1 MRSLSYA
8 RRTSALAAGA
18 ALLIAAGA
26 PAASA
31 AEEPASRAGS
41 TPLSAKGEGVGDQT
55 VADLETGGLS
65 ADEIVQTLVG
75 DGVTVDNVRYTGSPL
90 AAGLAGG
97 FDDVF
102 GVVGGVALSSGS
114 VGGDRGSILGPN
126 VSDDM
131 TTEHGLPG
139 DPDLGALASFPTY
152 DAAVLEFDFVPE
164 TEQIRFGY
172 IFGSEEYNEYV
183 DDVFNDVFGFF
194 VNGEN
199 CAVVGADAQPV
210 SINTI
215 NGGTNAELFVD
226 NELPD
231 AADATELDGFTTV
244 LTCAA
249 DVVAG
254 ETNHIKL
261 AIADAS
267 DEQLDSTVIIA
278 AGTFEANHPP
288 VADDQAVEAY
298 VDTPAGIV
306 LTGTDED
313 GDALTY
319 ELASEPEHG
328 TLSGEAPDLTYT
340 PAEGYTGDDA
350 FTFTVSD
357 GTATSEPATV
367 TVSVVEEPTPTPT
380 PTASPSPTDAGTPS
394 PSSPSPS
401 PDETGEPLPDTG
413 SGPGLPLAAAALLGI
428 AGLAVLLRS
437 RRATV

>member
-1 MRSLSYA
+1 MSSA
-8 RRTSALAAGA
+8 RRSSALAAGA
-18 ALLIAAGA
+18 LLIVAAGA
-26 PAASA
+26 PAALA
-31 AEEPASRAGS
+31 AEEPAARGAA

-55 VADLETGGLS
+55 VADLDTGGLT

-75 DGVTVDNVRYTGSPL
+75 DGVTVENVQFTGSPL

-102 GVVGGVALSSGS
+102 GVAGGVALSSGA
-114 VGGDRGSILGPN
+114 VGGDRSSILGPN
-126 VSDDM
+126 VSDEM
-131 TTEHGLPG
+131 TTEHVLPG
-139 DPDLGALASFPTY
+139 DPDLEPLAAFPTN

-164 TEQIRFGY
+164 TEQIRFDY
-172 IFGSEEYNEYV
+172 IFGSEEYDEWVGSEY
-183 DDVFNDVFGFF
+183 NDVFGFF

-199 CAVVGADAQPV
+199 CAVVGEDAQPV

-215 NGGTNAELFVD
+215 NGDVNSGLYVD
-226 NELPD
+226 NELD
-231 AADATELDGFTTV
+231 DEGVAGHATELDGFTTV

-267 DEQLDSTVIIA
+267 DRALDSTVVIA

-288 VADDQAVEAY
+288 VADDQAVETY
-298 VDTPAGIV
+298 VDTPVEIA

-313 GDALTY
+313 GDELGY
-319 ELASEPEHG
+319 EVVSDPEHG

-340 PAEGYTGDDA
+340 PAEGYVGEDA

-357 GTATSEPATV
+357 GTAVSEPATV
-367 TVSVVEEPTPTPT
+367 TVSVV
-380 PTASPSPTDAGTPS
+380 
-394 PSSPSPS
+394 
-401 PDETGEPLPDTG
+401 
-413 SGPGLPLAAAALLGI
+413 
-428 AGLAVLLRS
+428 
-437 RRATV
+437 

>member
-1 MRSLSYA
+1 MRSLTSA
-8 RRTSALAAGA
+8 RRTSALVAGA
-18 ALLIAAGA
+18 TLIIAAGA
-26 PAASA
+26 PAALAADDARGGSA
-31 AEEPASRAGS
+31 
-41 TPLSAKGEGVGDQT
+41 PLSAKGEGVGDQT
-55 VADLETGGLS
+55 VADLDTGGLT
-65 ADEIVQTLVG
+65 AEELVESLLG
-75 DGVTVDNVRYTGSPL
+75 EGVTAENVVYTGSPQ

-102 GVVGGVALSSGS
+102 GVPGGVALSSGA
-114 VGGDRGSILGPN
+114 VGGDRSSVLGPN
-126 VSDDM
+126 VADDL
-131 TTEHGLPG
+131 TTEHALPG
-139 DPDLGALASFPTY
+139 DADLDPLASFPTN

-164 TEQIRFGY
+164 TEQIRFDY
-172 IFGSEEYNEYV
+172 IFGSEEYNEWV
-183 DDVFNDVFGFF
+183 DSQYNDVFGFF

-199 CAVVGADAQPV
+199 CAVVGDDAQPV

-215 NGGTNAELFVD
+215 NGSLNSELFVD

-231 AADATELDGFTTV
+231 ATHATELDGFTTV

-249 DVVAG
+249 DVAAG
-254 ETNHIKL
+254 EVNHIKL

-267 DEQLDSTVIIA
+267 DLALDSTVVIA

-288 VADDQAVEAY
+288 VADDQAVETT
-298 VDTPAGIV
+298 VDTPVDIT

-313 GDALTY
+313 GDELSY
-319 ELASEPEHG
+319 ELASEPENG

-340 PAEGYTGDDA
+340 PADGYTGDDA

-367 TVSVVEEPTPTPT
+367 TIEVVEKPTPTPT
-380 PTASPSPTDAGTPS
+380 PSPTDSATPTAQ
-394 PSSPSPS
+394 PS

-428 AGLAVLLRS
+428 VGLAFLLRS
-437 RRATV
+437 RRATA

>member
-1 MRSLSYA
+1 MRSLSSA

-18 ALLIAAGA
+18 VLLIAAGA
-26 PAASA
+26 PAALA
-31 AEEPASRAGS
+31 AEDARGS
-41 TPLSAKGEGVGDQT
+41 SAPVSAKGEGVGDQT
-55 VADLETGGLS
+55 VADLDTGGLT

-75 DGVTVDNVRYTGSPL
+75 DGVTVDNVEYNGSPL

-102 GVVGGVALSSGS
+102 GVPGGVALSSGS
-114 VGGDRGSILGPN
+114 VGGERSSILGPN
-126 VSDDM
+126 VADDM
-131 TTEHGLPG
+131 TTEHALPG
-139 DPDLGALASFPTY
+139 DADLDPLSTFPTT

-164 TEQIRFGY
+164 TEQIRFDY
-172 IFGSEEYNEYV
+172 IFGSDEYNEYV
-183 DDVFNDVFGFF
+183 DSQYNDVFGFF

-199 CAVVGADAQPV
+199 CAVVGEDAQPI

-215 NGGTNAELFVD
+215 NAGSNAELFVD
-226 NELPD
+226 NELPGD
-231 AADATELDGFTTV
+231 GGEAAHATELDGFTTV

-249 DVVAG
+249 DVTAG

-261 AIADAS
+261 AVADAS
-267 DEQLDSTVIIA
+267 DLALDSTVIIA

-288 VADDQAVEAY
+288 VADDQAVETV
-298 VDTPAGIV
+298 VDTPVDIT

-313 GDALTY
+313 GDELTY
-319 ELASEPEHG
+319 ELASEPENG

-367 TVSVVEEPTPTPT
+367 TITVVEEPTPTPT
-380 PTASPSPTDAGTPS
+380 PTETA
-394 PSSPSPS
+394 SPSPS
-401 PDETGEPLPDTG
+401 PSETGEPLPDTG
-413 SGPGLPLAAAALLGI
+413 SGDLGLPLAAAVLLGI
-428 AGLAVLLRS
+428 VGLAFVLRG
-437 RRATV
+437 RRTTA